1 MRGCQI
7 LDYLHAL
14 RASTAAAGAECA
26 ASLIMQGA
34 AAADC
39 LAKSSAEAAGG
50 GGRRRGL
57 AAELWQV
64 NQILPSHSS
73 TRKSKQTP
81 FIKTFYTFTLY
92 SSLIFSS
99 YVG

>member
-14 RASTAAAGAECA
+14 RDSTAAAGAECA
-26 ASLIMQGA
+26 ASLIMRGA

-50 GGRRRGL
+50 GGRGRGL

-73 TRKSKQTP
+73 KSKQTQ